1 MCGGQGRKNWPL
13 KRSKLW
19 THNLKPKDFMIY
31 EVCPKCYGTL
41 NEKNHKCGFQNTL
54 AKDDLCP
61 KCLII
66 LADADKAVGHYSK
79 DMLQLDRII
88 RGEGKP
94 AEKYKQAHALLVA
107 REKRLLGEMENGRI
121 KRG

>member
-1 MCGGQGRKNWPL
+1 M
-13 KRSKLW
+13 
-19 THNLKPKDFMIY
+19 TY
-31 EVCPKCYGTL
+31 EVCSKCYGT
-41 NEKNHKCGFQNTL
+41 KNKGHQCGPVAL

-79 DMLQLDRII
+79 DMLQIDRII
-88 RGEGKP
+88 RGKGKP

-121 KRG
+121 KRN

>member
-1 MCGGQGRKNWPL
+1 
-13 KRSKLW
+13 
-19 THNLKPKDFMIY
+19 MIY

-79 DMLQLDRII
+79 DMLQIDRIA
-88 RGEGKP
+88 RDENQPVHKR
-94 AEKYKQAHALLVA
+94 LVQIQDVL
-107 REKRLLGEMENGRI
+107 EKRERRILAEMEDGRI